1 MIDGLWII
9 DFYSEMKTAWLKL
22 VIFAGVTLAGLR
34 ERCRV
39 ADQTTLHV

>member
-1 MIDGLWII
+1 MNCRLLTFIL
-9 DFYSEMKTAWLKL
+9 KTAWLKL